1 MNFGAGVFA
10 AQGVALYRM
19 RGATLL
25 LRTYI
30 YIYIFLVDAKNDG
43 VTWQKAKGVSWMTGG
58 VRKSSL
64 V

>member
-30 YIYIFLVDAKNDG
+30 YFLVDAKNDG